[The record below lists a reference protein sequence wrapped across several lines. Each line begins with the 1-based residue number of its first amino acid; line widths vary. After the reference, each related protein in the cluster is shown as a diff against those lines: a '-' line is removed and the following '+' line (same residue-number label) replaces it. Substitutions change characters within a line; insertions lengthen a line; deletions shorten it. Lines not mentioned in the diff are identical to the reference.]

1 MTIGMEANQ
10 TLKRPQRI
18 RPDEKVNRLRAVIE
32 MVMRY
37 PVCASIGS
45 EKKQEAKKTSLTA

>member
-1 MTIGMEANQ
+1 MEANQ

-32 MVMRY
+32 MVMPY
-37 PVCASIGS
+37 PICASIGS
-45 EKKQEAKKTSLTA
+45 EKNMKRKKPA

>member
-1 MTIGMEANQ
+1 MEANQ